1 MRGLETSPGP
11 FMGSRVRGRE
21 DPQEL
26 RLDWPSVTLEQ
37 GLGGG
42 FRAGDEDGG
51 RTPGVSCL
59 SITDPSLM

>member
-1 MRGLETSPGP
+1 
-11 FMGSRVRGRE
+11 MGSRVRGRE

-37 GLGGG
+37 GLGRG

-51 RTPGVSCL
+51 RTPGVGCL